1 MGAHFIYNNKYF
13 ILFLACLI
21 SRISTSIFF
30 IEDIDSLRFAYSI
43 ADEYNILKLQPHFP
57 GYAIF
62 CFLANILYDVFD
74 NLGMVFSI
82 LGAIS
87 TFLIIFF
94 SLQLLKFNLDSKEGL
109 FTVALIFFNPMFW
122 LMSNRYMPDL
132 MGLSIL
138 IMAFYFLCQKNQKDI
153 LKGFFLIGIL
163 AGVRISYLPFLF
175 IIALLVCINNK
186 SKLLLLC
193 SILFGIMIWLIPM
206 GFITGFDNLYITGIK
221 HMNGHFTEYGGTIIT
236 DANWKIRIQYFFHT
250 IWSDGF
256 GGYWINRSIITILLS
271 CLLIPFII
279 LLIKNIKSIINKNS
293 KIQQLIIS
301 TLIYIIWILPF
312 QNIVHKSRHVMPL
325 ILVLI
330 LLFSIIYKL
339 YFIKLKGLIKL
350 YPLLFIS
357 IMAYITIQ
365 LSIQHKTPTA
375 INKISQYLKNRNQPM
390 VIISMPLINY
400 YLKSQ
405 NLNAEY
411 IDIENNFELINKNLN
426 TINKNI
432 IMIGDFK
439 EKFTNHHLLEDT
451 TFYHNPYV
459 NRMWSNIKM
468 YSNRKF

>member
-13 ILFLACLI
+13 ILFVACLI

-62 CFLANILYDVFD
+62 CFLANILYDVFG

-163 AGVRISYLPFLF
+163 AGLRISYLPFLF

-193 SILFGIMIWLIPM
+193 SILFGIMI
-206 GFITGFDNLYITGIK
+206 
-221 HMNGHFTEYGGTIIT
+221 
-236 DANWKIRIQYFFHT
+236 
-250 IWSDGF
+250 S
-256 GGYWINRSIITILLS
+256 
-271 CLLIPFII
+271 
-279 LLIKNIKSIINKNS
+279 
-293 KIQQLIIS
+293 QL
-301 TLIYIIWILPF
+301 
-312 QNIVHKSRHVMPL
+312 K
-325 ILVLI
+325 
-330 LLFSIIYKL
+330 
-339 YFIKLKGLIKL
+339 
-350 YPLLFIS
+350 
-357 IMAYITIQ
+357 
-365 LSIQHKTPTA
+365 
-375 INKISQYLKNRNQPM
+375 
-390 VIISMPLINY
+390 
-400 YLKSQ
+400 
-405 NLNAEY
+405 
-411 IDIENNFELINKNLN
+411 
-426 TINKNI
+426 
-432 IMIGDFK
+432 
-439 EKFTNHHLLEDT
+439 
-451 TFYHNPYV
+451 
-459 NRMWSNIKM
+459 
-468 YSNRKF
+468 